1 MRVMIKVDNEIKI
14 SDLITKITQIR
25 ELNIET
31 PLHKTEVVV
40 FQRTNSNNLSGV
52 MSPERK
58 LSQYNV

>member
-14 SDLITKITQIR
+14 ADLINKITQIR

-40 FQRTNSNNLSGV
+40 FQRT
-52 MSPERK
+52 K
-58 LSQYNV
+58 

>member
-14 SDLITKITQIR
+14 ADLITKITQIR